1 MEDPEPSP
9 GTLATPLTRRRF
21 LRGSLAVGGA
31 AAAVGVAS
39 NASTA
44 IAAGTGP
51 KIESSCATLTEDGLV
66 VSVVATAPASARVE
80 AWPTESP
87 GASVLSAWR
96 RTNGAGVALITLPAA
111 ARPGEAWS
119 WRGMLRGAAGGPD
132 VLGSVHHVPARP
144 APGTPSAFTFAFG
157 ACILQKYA
165 IPTLKVAQAA
175 RPVFFAMIGD
185 LGYQDD
191 PAFHPYA
198 QTYPRYVSLF
208 RRILRRRDMI
218 RLLEATP
225 LYGVQDDH
233 DYGQDD
239 AWGATVKTYAAQAYA
254 DVIPGARWPEPNY
267 RRWSVGQVDFF
278 LTDNRRYRDAPNPPF
293 ENGTYR
299 SVLGTQQRDWL
310 LNGLAS
316 STARVKVV
324 FIPMTMT
331 WYWSDGERQAVLQA
345 IADGVTGTV
354 IFCAGDKHAGA
365 FVQHTDNVW
374 ELLACPLENPVKHK
388 TPMRP
393 GVVYTE
399 NGTDRAL
406 WDVVGLV
413 DVDTVSDHTVT
424 LRLMRDDGVELHRE
438 VVRLA

>member
-9 GTLATPLTRRRF
+9 GALDTTLSRRRF

-44 IAAGTGP
+44 AAAGTAP

-66 VSVVATAPASARVE
+66 VSVAATAPASARVE
-80 AWPTESP
+80 AWPTGKP
-87 GASVLSAWR
+87 GAGVMSAWR
-96 RTNGAGVALITLPAA
+96 RTNGAGVALITLPGA

-119 WRGMLRGAAGGPD
+119 WRGMLRGEAGGPD
-132 VLGSVHHVPARP
+132 VRGTVHHVPARP

-191 PAFHPYA
+191 PTFHPYA

-208 RRILRRRDMI
+208 RRILRRRDMV

-239 AWGATVKTYAAQAYA
+239 AWGATVKDYAAQAYA

-278 LTDNRRYRDAPNPPF
+278 LTDNRRYRDPPDPPF

-299 SVLGTQQRDWL
+299 ERPGHPATGVAPQRDGE
-310 LNGLAS
+310 LNGPGEGGLHPDDDD
-316 STARVKVV
+316 VV
-324 FIPMTMT
+324 LVRRRTT
-331 WYWSDGERQAVLQA
+331 GSAAVDRGRGDGHRHLLLGRQA
-345 IADGVTGTV
+345 
-354 IFCAGDKHAGA
+354 
-365 FVQHTDNVW
+365 
-374 ELLACPLENPVKHK
+374 CPARSCS
-388 TPMRP
+388 TPTTC
-393 GVVYTE
+393 G
-399 NGTDRAL
+399 
-406 WDVVGLV
+406 
-413 DVDTVSDHTVT
+413 S
-424 LRLMRDDGVELHRE
+424 
-438 VVRLA
+438 